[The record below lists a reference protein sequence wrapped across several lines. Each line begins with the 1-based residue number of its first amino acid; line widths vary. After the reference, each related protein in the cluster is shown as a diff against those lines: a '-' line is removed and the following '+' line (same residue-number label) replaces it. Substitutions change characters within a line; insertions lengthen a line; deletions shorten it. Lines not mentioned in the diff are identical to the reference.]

1 MSMTTPLQKEYL
13 VGDIRCLSNTWGSI
27 KTLRNLPKIGKAFA
41 VPLSFIYSC
50 STEEELREAIPTALM
65 MLFEQLEEQDIETL
79 FQTILQDVWVD
90 NNSRLLN
97 MDSDIKNPDD
107 LLSLVAQ
114 VLEQNYGSLLKGK
127 GFKNLFGV
135 MVPLHEMSK

>member
-1 MSMTTPLQKEYL
+1 MSMTTPLQQTYL

-50 STEEELREAIPTALM
+50 STEEELRDAIPTALM
-65 MLFEQLEEQDIETL
+65 MLFEQLEEQDIEEL
-79 FQTILQDVWVD
+79 FKTILQDVWVD
-90 NNSRLLN
+90 GDQRLD
-97 MDSDIKNPDD
+97 MDRDIKSPDD
-107 LLSLVAQ
+107 LLTLVSK
-114 VLEQNYGSLLKGK
+114 VLDQNYGSLIKGK

-135 MVPLHEMSK
+135 MVPLHQSVM